1 LEKRNEKR
9 ESEGKIIPQFEGG
22 FSFINYTKSLHMWKL
37 KKNLLEND
45 FGGLGQILLICI
57 IISNTKY
64 INLNIL

>member
-37 KKNLLEND
+37 KKIYWRMILED
-45 FGGLGQILLICI
+45 LDKFF
-57 IISNTKY
+57 
-64 INLNIL
+64 